1 MDSPQNSSPEKN
13 SPAHE
18 ENPHKSTKNTS
29 KNAAR
34 RFTNE
39 QIRSLETI
47 FETETKLD
55 PRKKLE
61 VARDLGLQPR
71 QVAIWFQNRRARWK
85 SKQLEQEYKVLK
97 TNYDGL
103 CMQFDDLK
111 REKQSLQMQL
121 QELTDLVKNLD
132 NVVISDGDAEL
143 KEDPN
148 SSNEGMDHNDVMY
161 TDDEETVTKYF
172 KKTEEQ
178 EPLSW
183 GDQEVEISHLDSR
196 ETWCNISS
204 GSLFDQSSSTSNWW
218 ESLKI

>member
-1 MDSPQNSSPEKN
+1 MESP
-13 SPAHE
+13 HE
-18 ENPHKSTKNTS
+18 ENPHRSTKNTS
-29 KNAAR
+29 KNAR

-47 FETETKLD
+47 FEMDTKLE

-103 CMQFDDLK
+103 CMQFDHLK

-132 NVVISDGDAEL
+132 NVGISDGDAEL

-148 SSNEGMDHNDVMY
+148 SSNEGMDHNDAMY

-172 KKTEEQ
+172 KETEEQ

-183 GDQEVEISHLDSR
+183 GTEQVQISHLESPQ
-196 ETWCNISS
+196 TWCNDLSS

>member
-1 MDSPQNSSPEKN
+1 MESP
-13 SPAHE
+13 HE
-18 ENPHKSTKNTS
+18 ENPHRSTKNTS
-29 KNAAR
+29 KNAR

-47 FETETKLD
+47 FEMETKLE

-97 TNYDGL
+97 TNYDV
-103 CMQFDDLK
+103 CMSFRRVNVIILLSYYAWLSK
-111 REKQSLQMQL
+111 SRAFRQL
-121 QELTDLVKNLD
+121 QELTDLAKNLG
-132 NVVISDGDAEL
+132 NVGISDGDAEL

-148 SSNEGMDHNDVMY
+148 SSNEGMDHNDAMY

-172 KKTEEQ
+172 KETEEQ

-183 GDQEVEISHLDSR
+183 GTEQVEISHLQSP
-196 ETWCNISS
+196 ETWCNDLSS

>member
-1 MDSPQNSSPEKN
+1 MESPQ
-13 SPAHE
+13 E
-18 ENPHKSTKNTS
+18 ENPHRSTKNTS
-29 KNAAR
+29 KNAR

-47 FETETKLD
+47 FEMDTKLE

-103 CMQFDDLK
+103 CMQFDHLK

-132 NVVISDGDAEL
+132 NVGISDGDAEL

-148 SSNEGMDHNDVMY
+148 SSNEGMDHNDAMY

-172 KKTEEQ
+172 KETEEQ

-183 GDQEVEISHLDSR
+183 GTEQVEISHLESPQ
-196 ETWCNISS
+196 TWCNDLSS

>member
-1 MDSPQNSSPEKN
+1 MESP
-13 SPAHE
+13 HE
-18 ENPHKSTKNTS
+18 ENPHRSTRKTS
-29 KNAAR
+29 KNAR

-47 FETETKLD
+47 FEMETKLE
-55 PRKKLE
+55 PRKKHE

-103 CMQFDDLK
+103 CMQFDHLK

-132 NVVISDGDAEL
+132 NVGISDGDAEL

-148 SSNEGMDHNDVMY
+148 SSNEGMDHNDAMY

-172 KKTEEQ
+172 KETEEQ

-183 GDQEVEISHLDSR
+183 GTEQVEISHLESP
-196 ETWCNISS
+196 ETWCNDLSS
-204 GSLFDQSSSTSNWW
+204 GSLFDQSSCKSNWW

>member
-1 MDSPQNSSPEKN
+1 M
-13 SPAHE
+13 
-18 ENPHKSTKNTS
+18 
-29 KNAAR
+29 
-34 RFTNE
+34 
-39 QIRSLETI
+39 
-47 FETETKLD
+47 ETKLE

-103 CMQFDDLK
+103 CMQFDHLK

-132 NVVISDGDAEL
+132 NIGISDGDAEL

-148 SSNEGMDHNDVMY
+148 SSNEGMDHNDAMY

-172 KKTEEQ
+172 KETEEQ

-183 GDQEVEISHLDSR
+183 GTEQVEISHLESQQ
-196 ETWCNISS
+196 TWCNDLSS

>member
-1 MDSPQNSSPEKN
+1 MESP
-13 SPAHE
+13 HE
-18 ENPHKSTKNTS
+18 ENPHRSTRKTS
-29 KNAAR
+29 KNAR

-47 FETETKLD
+47 FEMETKLE
-55 PRKKLE
+55 PRKKHE

-103 CMQFDDLK
+103 CMQFDHLK
-111 REKQSLQMQL
+111 REKQSLQMQISKSRAFPQL

-132 NVVISDGDAEL
+132 NVGISDGDAEL

-148 SSNEGMDHNDVMY
+148 SSNEGMDHNDAMY

-172 KKTEEQ
+172 KETEEQ

-183 GDQEVEISHLDSR
+183 GTEQVEISHLESP
-196 ETWCNISS
+196 ETWCNDLSS
-204 GSLFDQSSSTSNWW
+204 GSLFDQSSCKSNWW

>member
-1 MDSPQNSSPEKN
+1 MESP
-13 SPAHE
+13 HE
-18 ENPHKSTKNTS
+18 ENPHRSTKNTS
-29 KNAAR
+29 KNAR

-47 FETETKLD
+47 FEMETKLE

-103 CMQFDDLK
+103 CMQFDHLK

-132 NVVISDGDAEL
+132 NVGISDGDAEL

-148 SSNEGMDHNDVMY
+148 SSNEGMDHNDAMY

-172 KKTEEQ
+172 KETEEQ

-183 GDQEVEISHLDSR
+183 GTEQVEISHLESP
-196 ETWCNISS
+196 ETWCNDLSS